1 MRILNSQD
9 PTVKG
14 LLKKQVANIE
24 EIEARVQE
32 ILKAVRDQGDEAV
45 FAFTRQFDRA
55 LINTQNFRVTEE
67 EIKEAST
74 QVEPEVLTAIRQ
86 AAENIRQFH
95 EKQKV
100 NSWMEPDAQGT
111 ILGQLCR
118 PLARVGIYV
127 PGGTAPLP
135 SSVLMNA
142 IPAQVAGVREIVMT
156 TPPQADGRIN
166 PYILVA
172 AAEAGVTEIYKVGG
186 AQAVAALAY
195 GTESVRKVDK
205 IAGPGNIYVTIAKK
219 LVYGEVDID
228 MLAGPSEVLVIADG
242 TANPRY
248 VAADL
253 LSQAEHDVLASAIL
267 VTPSTALAEAV
278 QVEVERQ
285 LAVLSRQDIALT
297 AIRDYGAIIL
307 TTDLAEAVEIANEF
321 APEHLELLVERPFEL
336 LGGIKNAGAI
346 FLGTYSPEPVGDYWA
361 GPNHVL
367 PTGGTAR
374 FYSPLSVDTF
384 IKKSSIIAY
393 SETSFRQG
401 AAAII
406 KLAMI
411 EGLDAHANSVRV
423 RLDG

>member
-32 ILKAVRDQGDEAV
+32 ILKAVREQGDEAV

>member
-1 MRILNSQD
+1 MRIINSADQE
-9 PTVKG
+9 VKT
-14 LLKKQVANIE
+14 LLTRKAANVE
-24 EIEARVQE
+24 EIGQRVQS
-32 ILKAVRDQGDEAV
+32 ILQAVRERGDEAV
-45 FAFTRQFDRA
+45 FEFTKRFDRA
-55 LINTQNFRVTEE
+55 DINQANFRVTDEE
-67 EIKEAST
+67 VMAAVA
-74 QVEPEVLTAIRQ
+74 QVEPEALAAIHQ
-86 AAENIRQFH
+86 AAANIRAFH

-142 IPAQVAGVREIVMT
+142 MPAQVAGVAEIVMT

-166 PYILVA
+166 PYILAA
-172 AAEAGVTEIYKVGG
+172 AAEAGVTEIYKAGG

-195 GTESVRKVDK
+195 GTQSLRKVDK
-205 IAGPGNIYVTIAKK
+205 IAGPGNIYVTLAKK
-219 LVYGEVDID
+219 QVYGEVDID
-228 MLAGPSEVLVIADG
+228 MLAGPSEVLVVADEK
-242 TANPRY
+242 ANPRY

-253 LSQAEHDVLASAIL
+253 LSQAEHDLLASAIL
-267 VTPSTALAEAV
+267 ATPSAELARAV
-278 QVEVERQ
+278 QAELERQ
-285 LAVLSRQDIALT
+285 LAELSRQEIAAA

-307 TTDLAEAVEIANEF
+307 TADLKEAVDIANEF
-321 APEHLELLVERPFEL
+321 APEHLELLVEKPFEL
-336 LGGIKNAGAI
+336 LGSIRNAGAI
-346 FLGTYSPEPVGDYWA
+346 FMGTYSPEPVGDYWA

-374 FYSPLSVDTF
+374 FYSPLNVDTF
-384 IKKSSIIAY
+384 MKKSSIIAY
-393 SETSFRQG
+393 SEASFRQG

-406 KLAMI
+406 KLATI

-423 RLDG
+423 RLED